1 MMRFLR
7 RYFLTGLVVLAPT
20 VITAYLV
27 VWGFTTID
35 NLIEPF
41 QKRYPIIDIP
51 GLGFVI
57 VLLLILITGILASN
71 LIGRRVISLGEN
83 VMNRLPL
90 IRRVY
95 SAIKEVS
102 SVLLTEK
109 NTAFQRVVL
118 IRYPHRDS
126 YALAFVTK
134 EGIDYF
140 NQAVGE
146 NLINVF
152 IPTTPN
158 PTSGFLLMLPKR
170 DVLELDIPVEEAMK
184 MVISGGAFAPDLN
197 RFKVPEESR

>member
-1 MMRFLR
+1 MRFLR

-27 VWGFTTID
+27 VWGFTRID

-71 LIGRRVISLGEN
+71 LIGRRIISLGEGL
-83 VMNRLPL
+83 MNRLPL

-109 NTAFQRVVL
+109 NNAFQRVVL
-118 IRYPHRDS
+118 IRYPHRDA
-126 YALAFVTK
+126 YALAFVTR

-140 NQAVGE
+140 NQAVNE
-146 NLINVF
+146 DLINVF

-184 MVISGGAFAPDLN
+184 MVISGGAFAPNLDGI
-197 RFKVPEESR
+197 KVPEESR